1 MQIQCEQR
9 VRFTETS
16 HRLHTDF
23 ESLHYLRIRMSR
35 VAIPLDSVAIV
46 PASGGDTASR
56 TWSEEFA
63 REIARFLSADCDL
76 RIVPAERTRA
86 FAATGD
92 YSPEEIGRHVDARCA
107 VHCAVSVS
115 GDALDV
121 RVAIIDVLAES
132 AVCETSYLS
141 SVDEAVRVQEQI
153 ARWLSECCFA
163 AVAPH
168 RHEAVNPRTYARCI
182 EAKVLRREGRFAE
195 AIALIRGVAEEDRAA
210 LATFAEIVVDAP
222 SRVLDLDTIAFAR
235 LASAEADDLVAAR
248 ILCRFVRDWEAAAA
262 AFARA
267 VSRRGDPV
275 VHAHYGL
282 FLAAMRRF
290 DEAEIELRIAAEL
303 SDPMMP
309 ERLLVERG
317 LSFCGRGGQAIV
329 VDHDRYAEAVAHAL
343 AEESEAALDAL
354 RDAAAVYSPHV
365 MFAGVDPAF
374 LALRGE
380 QQFAEILRDLRL

>member
-1 MQIQCEQR
+1 MQIRCEKR
-9 VRFTETS
+9 GCFTETS
-16 HRLHTDF
+16 HRVHAVF
-23 ESLHYLRIRMSR
+23 ESLDYLHARMSR

-46 PASGGDTASR
+46 PARGGDAASR

-63 REIARFLSADCDL
+63 REIARSLSVDSDL
-76 RIVPAERTRA
+76 RVVPSERTRA

-107 VHCAVSVS
+107 VHCAVNIS
-115 GDALDV
+115 GSALDV
-121 RVAIIDVLAES
+121 RVAVIDVLAES

-141 SVDEAVRVQEQI
+141 SIDEAVRVQEQI
-153 ARWLSECCFA
+153 ARWLGECCFA
-163 AVAPH
+163 GVAPH
-168 RHEAVNPRTYARCI
+168 RHEAVNSHTYVRSI

-195 AIALIRGVAEEDRAA
+195 AIALIRDVAEEDRAA

-222 SRVLDLDTIAFAR
+222 SRVLDQGTIVLAR
-235 LASAEADDLVAAR
+235 LAATEADDLACAR
-248 ILCRFVRDWEAAAA
+248 IHCRFERNWDAAAA

-267 VSRRGDPV
+267 LSRRGDPA
-275 VHAHYGL
+275 VHAHHGL

-317 LSFCGRGGQAIV
+317 RSFCGRGGQPIV
-329 VDHDRYAEAVAHAL
+329 VDHDQYAEAIAHAL
-343 AEESEAALDAL
+343 AGESEAALQAL
-354 RDAAAVYSPHV
+354 SGAVTSYSPHV
-365 MFAGVDPAF
+365 MFSGVDPAF
-374 LALRGE
+374 IALRGE
-380 QQFAEILRDLRL
+380 QRFAEILRELRL

>member
-1 MQIQCEQR
+1 
-9 VRFTETS
+9 
-16 HRLHTDF
+16 
-23 ESLHYLRIRMSR
+23 MSR

-46 PASGGDTASR
+46 PASGGDAASR

-63 REIARFLSADCDL
+63 KEIAQSLVADGDL
-76 RIVPAERTRA
+76 RVVPPERTRA

-92 YSPEEIGRHVDARCA
+92 DSPEEIGRRVDARCA
-107 VHCAVSVS
+107 VHCAVTVD

-153 ARWLSECCFA
+153 ARWLGECCFA
-163 AVAPH
+163 GVS
-168 RHEAVNPRTYARCI
+168 PRRRESVDSRSYARGI
-182 EAKVLRREGRFAE
+182 AAKALRREGRFAE
-195 AIALIRGVAEEDRAA
+195 AIALIRDDRAA

-222 SRVLDLDTIAFAR
+222 SRVLDAGTIALAR
-235 LASAEADDLVAAR
+235 IAATEADDLVAAR
-248 ILCRFVRDWEAAAA
+248 ILCRFERDWDAAAA

-267 VSRRGDPV
+267 VSRRGDPA

-317 LSFCGRGGQAIV
+317 LTFCGRV
-329 VDHDRYAEAVAHAL
+329 EDRRSRLSNLDHDRYAEAVAHAL
-343 AEESEAALDAL
+343 AGESDAALEAL
-354 RDAAAVYSPHV
+354 RDAAASYSPHV

-374 LALRGE
+374 IALRGE
-380 QQFAEILRDLRL
+380 PRFAEVLHNLRIP

>member
-1 MQIQCEQR
+1 
-9 VRFTETS
+9 
-16 HRLHTDF
+16 
-23 ESLHYLRIRMSR
+23 MSR

-63 REIARFLSADCDL
+63 KEIARDLAADSDL

-86 FAATGD
+86 FATTGD

-107 VHCAVSVS
+107 VHCAVTVD

-153 ARWLSECCFA
+153 ARWLGECCFA
-163 AVAPH
+163 GVAPH
-168 RHEAVNPRTYARCI
+168 RREAVNSRTYARRI
-182 EAKVLRREGRFAE
+182 QAKVLRREGRFAE
-195 AIALIRGVAEEDRAA
+195 AIALIRDDRTAVAT
-210 LATFAEIVVDAP
+210 LAEIVVEAP
-222 SRVLDLDTIAFAR
+222 SRVLDAGTIALAR
-235 LASAEADDLVAAR
+235 LAAAEADDLVAAR
-248 ILCRFVRDWEAAAA
+248 ILCRFGRDWDAAAA
-262 AFARA
+262 VFARA
-267 VSRRGDPV
+267 ASRHGDPA

-290 DEAEIELRIAAEL
+290 DEAEIELRIASEL
-303 SDPMMP
+303 CDPMMP

-317 LSFCGRGGQAIV
+317 LSFCGRGGQPIV

-343 AEESEAALDAL
+343 ARDSDAALDAL
-354 RDAAAVYSPHV
+354 RDAAASYSPHV

-374 LALRGE
+374 VALQGE
-380 QQFAEILRDLRL
+380 QRFAEILRELRL